1 MAESMENVMEKSPKE
16 SIEVSKLVSLVL
28 KMATS
33 PMGLVMVPFMVTS
46 EVLLL
51 LLSVWQLNKKRK
63 AILLIK
69 IDILIIK
76 ILLSKITK

>member
-16 SIEVSKLVSLVL
+16 SIEASKLVSLVL

-51 LLSVWQLNKKRK
+51 LLSV
-63 AILLIK
+63 
-69 IDILIIK
+69 
-76 ILLSKITK
+76 